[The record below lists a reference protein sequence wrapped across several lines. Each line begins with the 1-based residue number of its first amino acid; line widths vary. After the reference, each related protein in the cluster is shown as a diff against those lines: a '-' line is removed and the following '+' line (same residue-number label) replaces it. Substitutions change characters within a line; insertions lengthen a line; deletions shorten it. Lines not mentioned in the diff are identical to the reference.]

1 MAAILVSLLSSL
13 SLSSRQLDSRSSAP
27 SRLLLCS
34 SANTRPYAAQ
44 VGRDQTENGTHQVL
58 DWVRGSVG
66 ADSIEGGE
74 EVRDD
79 QLVQVLLAGQTVGV
93 RHALRLL
100 QPNIMAELYTVTSVR
115 VLRSKLK
122 TNSTFN
128 S

>member
-44 VGRDQTENGTHQVL
+44 VGRDQTEEETHQVL
-58 DWVRGSVG
+58 DRVRGSVG
-66 ADSIEGGE
+66 ADGIEGRE

-100 QPNIMAELYTVTSVR
+100 HTQHYGITLHYNLCQSSEV
-115 VLRSKLK
+115 K
-122 TNSTFN
+122 TEDKFN
-128 S
+128 V